1 MADPTDQYLA
11 QPLRPG
17 AAPTLSVS
25 AAGLVAAGQQQPVYL
40 QMTRVLLSVLRLHFS
55 SAANIEFAD
64 LVPRIWTSA
73 QSSPVVI
80 ASLAEWRPEQSSQ
93 RPALLVD
100 RLDQTPDLARRILG
114 QQLQGGTP
122 GNYFQ
127 YMEGRHVVHCLGGK
141 EGEAELLA
149 AEVFRELFRFG
160 PVIQKFMC
168 LTRFQ
173 AERAGKRRQLGDE
186 YRAEH
191 YTVPV
196 PVYYH
201 YGESWRVKPVDEA
214 EINTVFVTGL

>member
-1 MADPTDQYLA
+1 MADPTDAYLA
-11 QPLRPG
+11 QPIRPG
-17 AAPTLSVS
+17 TEPTLSVS

-55 SAANIEFAD
+55 AAANIEFAD
-64 LVPRIWTSA
+64 LTDRIWTNA
-73 QSSPVVI
+73 QSSPIMI
-80 ASLAEWRPEQSSQ
+80 ASLAEWTPEQSAK

-114 QQLQGGTP
+114 QQFQGGTP

-127 YMEGRHVVHCLGGK
+127 YMEGRHVVHCLGGR

-160 PVIQKFMC
+160 PVIQKYVC
-168 LTRFQ
+168 LNRFQ
-173 AERAGKRRQLGDE
+173 VERAGKRRQLSDE
-186 YRAEH
+186 HREH

-214 EINTVFVTGL
+214 EINAVFVSGL